1 MKKVLFMIS
10 VAAVTFA
17 SCSNEST
24 EFVGDNSPKEIAFM
38 PVNQKATRAAVQGT
52 TFPTANTMEVAAYMS
67 QVSEG
72 TPGNYFSKT
81 TFKKDTSEDLWRA
94 WSESSNSYTPIYWPL
109 NVSTLNFFAISGSGV
124 SASDITIDDNLGT
137 ASVAYTTT
145 SYSQTTQSDIMYA
158 FGRGSVAKSGSSL
171 TFGTD
176 GKVSMAFSHA
186 LALVNFQVKGVNA
199 GIGGITINSIT
210 LHGASFNGTL
220 GITNANATT
229 PATTV
234 TTNLDWTSV
243 TAAEDYTLTL
253 NHILTA
259 DFYPADNGTWAA
271 VMIIPSDQTGN
282 TPTPRGFTTFTIN
295 YTFGGHTYNYTYAP
309 SGYTSDNPNLTSV
322 AAGHK
327 YTYTISME
335 LHEIK
340 IDPSVTTWTAETPV
354 AVPNI

>member
-1 MKKVLFMIS
+1 
-10 VAAVTFA
+10 
-17 SCSNEST
+17 
-24 EFVGDNSPKEIAFM
+24 
-38 PVNQKATRAAVQGT
+38 
-52 TFPTANTMEVAAYMS
+52 
-67 QVSEG
+67 
-72 TPGNYFSKT
+72 
-81 TFKKDTSEDLWRA
+81 
-94 WSESSNSYTPIYWPL
+94 
-109 NVSTLNFFAISGSGV
+109 
-124 SASDITIDDNLGT
+124 
-137 ASVAYTTT
+137 
-145 SYSQTTQSDIMYA
+145 MYA

-176 GKVSMAFSHA
+176 GKVSMEFSHA

-229 PATTV
+229 PATAV

-253 NHILTA
+253 NHTLTA

-271 VMIIPSDQTGN
+271 VMIIPSDQTGD
-282 TPTPRGFTTFTIN
+282 TPTSRGFTTFTIN
-295 YTFGGHTYNYTYAP
+295 YSFGGHTYNYTYAP

-340 IDPSVTTWTAETPV
+340 IDPSVTAWSVNETTTP
-354 AVPNI
+354 VPNI